1 MDYIQ
6 VSFQVEPSD
15 PGNDILIA
23 ELSFLNFESFDDT
36 DEGLKAYIPSKQFDE
51 NALKELENRLSENLK
66 ISSSF
71 ELIKARNWNAEW
83 ERSYAPVII
92 KDTVYI
98 YAPFHQEKLEAKYQ
112 ILIMPKMS
120 FGTAHHETTSLVI
133 EMMLDLEFQNKTV
146 LDMGCGTGVLAILA
160 EKMGASKLAAIDN
173 DENAFENSKE
183 NVKDNNCSN
192 ISVQLGGA
200 EQLSDSYDFII
211 ANINKNILMADMEKY
226 GNHLNHKGSIIFSG
240 FYSNDLKD
248 IEAQANLFGLSLDRV
263 LEKNRWIAAKFDK
276 H

>member
-6 VSFQVEPSD
+6 VSFNIEPIE

-23 ELSFLNFESFDDT
+23 ELALLNFESFDDT
-36 DEGLKAYIPSKQFDE
+36 DEGLKAYIPSEQFDE
-51 NALKELENRLSENLK
+51 PALINLEKRLSENFK
-66 ISSSF
+66 ISRTS

-83 ERSYAPVII
+83 ESSYAPVMI

-98 YAPFHQEKLEAKYQ
+98 YAPFHKEKVEAKYQ

-133 EMMLDLEFQNKTV
+133 EMMLDLDFQNKTV

-173 DENAFENSKE
+173 DENAFENSDE

-200 EQLSDSYDFII
+200 EQISDSYDFII
-211 ANINKNILMADMEKY
+211 ANINKNILMADMETY
-226 GNHLNHKGSIIFSG
+226 SNHLNHKGSIIFSG

-248 IEAQANLFGLSLDRV
+248 IEKQANNFGLSLDGV
-263 LEKNRWIAAKFDK
+263 LEKNRWVAAKFNK

>member
-6 VSFQVEPSD
+6 VSFNIEPVN

-23 ELSFLNFESFDDT
+23 ELALLNFESFDDT
-36 DEGLKAYIPSKQFDE
+36 DEGLKAFIPVVQFDE
-51 NALKELENRLSENLK
+51 NALHELEKQLSENFK
-66 ISSSF
+66 ISSTS
-71 ELIKARNWNAEW
+71 ELIIARNWNAEW
-83 ERSYAPVII
+83 ESSYAPVMI

-98 YAPFHQEKLEAKYQ
+98 YAPFHKEKKKAKYP

-133 EMMLDLEFQNKTV
+133 EMMLDLDFQNKQV

-173 DENAFENSKE
+173 DENAFENSEE

-200 EQLSDSYDFII
+200 DQISDSYDFII
-211 ANINKNILMADMEKY
+211 ANINKNILMADMATY
-226 GNHLNHKGSIIFSG
+226 SNHLNHKGSIIFSG

-248 IEAQANLFGLSLDRV
+248 IEKQANSCGLTLNGV
-263 LEKNRWIAAKFDK
+263 MEKNRWVAAKFDK